1 MKKSIRTMLCL
12 LLAAVLGTVSLGALS
27 GCSGGTEGQG
37 GLTVTFDLGYEGA
50 ADETRSVKEGGRV
63 EQVQTPVREGYLFAD
78 WYTDEALTEKFVFST
93 KITQDTTLYAKWL
106 PLYVF
111 EAESTDIG
119 GIIGQGFSGTATG
132 SDMILDA
139 EDAGGGKYVTYLYK
153 NGIELEFGIVSE
165 EAVSDAILYLRLS
178 AEIKDITITSDTY
191 VVEVNGEP
199 YSYNDIV
206 LDQVPAQS
214 EGTVKP
220 FEDYLI
226 SASVSL
232 KQGVNTVKLITSNSE
247 PMEGTMYATAPMVD
261 CIKIAS
267 SSALFWDESAGFP
280 FVLQ

>member
-1 MKKSIRTMLCL
+1 MKKTIRTMLCF
-12 LLAAVLGTVSLGALS
+12 LLAAAMGAASLGVLS
-27 GCSGGTEGQG
+27 GCGSESAEEG

-50 ADETRSVKEGGRV
+50 ANETKTVKEGDRL
-63 EQVQTPVREGYLFAD
+63 EQVQAPVRDGYLFVD

-93 KITQDTTLYAKWL
+93 RITEDTTLYAKWMQ
-106 PLYVF
+106 LYVF

-132 SDMILDA
+132 SDMILNA
-139 EDAGGGKYVTYLYK
+139 EDASEGKFVTYLYK
-153 NGIELEFGIVSE
+153 NGIELEFGIVSD

-178 AEIKDITITSDTY
+178 AEIKDITVTSDTY
-191 VVEVNGEP
+191 VVEINGEP

-206 LDQVPAQS
+206 LDRVPSQS

-226 SASVSL
+226 STSVSL
-232 KQGVNTVKLITSNSE
+232 KQGVNTVKLITSNSD

-267 SSALFWDESAGFP
+267 TSTLSWDESAGFP